1 MAVRKETTRQQFT
14 EAAAPLLEHG
24 EQVVAGT
31 LGRTGPSPW
40 LSSAFGLLGFAV
52 FALFG
57 LRFYYLLV
65 TDRRVLWLKAS
76 MARRPGVRRPAD
88 LGGRRRDPKGSRLEP
103 AGRDAAGRQAADA
116 ARAPG
121 LARRHGGGGGGAGRD
136 TGQAARGALTA

>member
-65 TDRRVLWLKAS
+65 TDRRVLWLKVS
-76 MARRPGVRRPAD
+76 MTGRHAGLAFADPRTSVGVAGIRKGAAWSRLGVTRPDGRRLTLHVHRAWRDDMEAVAEA
-88 LGGRRRDPKGSRLEP
+88 LGGTPD
-103 AGRDAAGRQAADA
+103 RQPA
-116 ARAPG
+116 AR
-121 LARRHGGGGGGAGRD
+121 
-136 TGQAARGALTA
+136 